1 MKVDYLKSLGKD
13 HPSSA
18 KVSTSAMLEIL
29 GRKRAHLAFQLWGSS
44 ESGGKSLC
52 DPEIAKG
59 VVDWKKKHPKAK
71 PVTISRRRITIVHSV
86 RYKLFQDQTKE
97 VREQWSK
104 RAKTL
109 HIPKTPEE
117 E

>member
-1 MKVDYLKSLGKD
+1 
-13 HPSSA
+13 
-18 KVSTSAMLEIL
+18 MLEIL

-52 DPEIAKG
+52 DPEIQKG
-59 VVDWKKKHPKAK
+59 VDDFKKKHPTAK
-71 PVTISRRRITIVHSV
+71 PVVISRRRITIVHSV
-86 RYKLFQDQTKE
+86 RYRLFQTQTTE
-97 VREQWSK
+97 VQAKWAK
-104 RAKTL
+104 RAKSL